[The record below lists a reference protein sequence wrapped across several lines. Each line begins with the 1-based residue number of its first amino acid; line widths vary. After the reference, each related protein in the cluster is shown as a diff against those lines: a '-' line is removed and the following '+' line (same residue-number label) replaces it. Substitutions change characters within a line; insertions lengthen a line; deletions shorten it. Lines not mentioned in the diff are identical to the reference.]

1 MTKVW
6 IVLMSDCAVIKDKE
20 IIFYAAGVFVIQQM
34 KIIVDEYF
42 WLVTTRMNE
51 NIVIMG
57 IPWRKF
63 EYSRWETVDAFR
75 FFWMDTLYEEYQLW
89 QGQAQ
94 SGCHKSFSITLVIS
108 THGGHRGRDKNFGG
122 VSKSRNFFGWKNH
135 MVTVSVMP
143 RVGHSLSVT
152 SHLLYLSTN
161 YDSARTQEHLQK

>member
-1 MTKVW
+1 
-6 IVLMSDCAVIKDKE
+6 
-20 IIFYAAGVFVIQQM
+20 M

-122 VSKSRNFFGWKNH
+122 VSKTRNFVRWKNH
-135 MVTVSVMP
+135 MVNVCQWWLGSDTVWVSQVICYISQP
-143 RVGHSLSVT
+143 ITTQRGHRNI
-152 SHLLYLSTN
+152 Y
-161 YDSARTQEHLQK
+161 KKK